1 MNERIKKLLDEAT
14 VYALHETRDSVDF
27 LDNPVSKQQRELQL
41 ELFAEAIIRECCMAL
56 HPMLRDMIS
65 RGQGRE
71 LILEHFGI
79 NPKEITTFML
89 DRSIAHLEKQLAE
102 QKQGWVCA
110 KCGADRT
117 KIACPLGF
125 GATVDGRCPMIATA
139 QTGVEL

>member
-1 MNERIKKLLDEAT
+1 MNEQIKKLLDEAT
-14 VYALHETRDSVDF
+14 VYALHETRDAVDF
-27 LDNPVSKQQRELQL
+27 FDNSVSKQQRELQL
-41 ELFAEAIIRECCMAL
+41 ELFAEAIIRECCRAL
-56 HPMLRDMIS
+56 HPMLHDMIS

-89 DRSIAHLEKQLAE
+89 DRSIAQMEKQLAE

-125 GATVDGRCPMIATA
+125 GATVDGRCPMTVEA
-139 QTGVEL
+139 Q